1 MTDPSAS
8 VAFVRRARA
17 AGARADVRL
26 VPGGDHAM
34 LRLGAQA
41 GFLADLFTTRTRFSG
56 GRPQPRGG
64 RRRWRRHRT
73 PRRGRAAGGSRGEPW
88 PVVLY
93 MSVLLLVSALAV
105 TLIHGFG
112 RHEQRGEAG
121 RRP

>member
-56 GRPQPRGG
+56 VALSREVAAALAGG
-64 RRRWRRHRT
+64 T
-73 PRRGRAAGGSRGEPW
+73 APLVAAALLEAAGGEPW